1 MTDHPAGPSTDELV
15 WYAAFGSN
23 LLPSRLGAYL
33 AGGRPPGSRRT
44 YSGGRDAA
52 PPRESRTVTLPGHL
66 HFGGVSTV
74 WGGGLAF
81 YEPGPSGSV
90 HGRAYLITFGQ
101 FSDLVAQEARRSVGT
116 DLVLASDGHT
126 YHGLSAIYD
135 AVVPV
140 GDLDE
145 RPMLTLTTT
154 ALHPSNAPSAAYVAV
169 ILAGLADGF
178 GLTDAERVDYLL
190 AARGVRPTW
199 TREGLAELL

>member
-1 MTDHPAGPSTDELV
+1 MTDHPTGPSTDELV

-33 AGGRPPGSRRT
+33 GGGRPAGSRRT
-44 YSGGRDAA
+44 YSGGRDTA

-66 HFGGVSTV
+66 HFGGLSTV

-81 YEPGPSGSV
+81 YDPARRDRCTV
-90 HGRAYLITFGQ
+90 RAYLITFGQ

-126 YHGLSAIYD
+126 YHGLSVIYD
-135 AVVPV
+135 AVVPI
-140 GDLDE
+140 GELDG

-154 ALHPSNAPSAAYVAV
+154 AVHQENAPSAEYVTV

-190 AARGVRPTW
+190 AAGGVRPTW
-199 TREGLAELL
+199 TREGLTALL